1 MKTKFYWL
9 ALLASAALIAPAQG
23 GGGHFGGGGGGGRS
37 GGGGGGGH
45 FGGGG
50 GHFGGGAARFS
61 GGGGHFGG
69 GPSFRSANFGG
80 GGRFAAPGPRFSAM
94 GGRSSFR
101 QHSISGGAP
110 IGTRRFASGD
120 FNGGNRATRFADRAN
135 RPGRIANSTGIQN
148 QAGTRFGNNRHDRL
162 GQTGN
167 RAGERNG
174 AVGNRDGQVRSGNNL
189 PADWRNHIAG
199 QRSADWHR
207 DWDRNRDH
215 FWNGHR
221 CRFVDGSWFIFDFGF
236 PWYPYGYPYDYYADD
251 YYPYQYDGG
260 VYEGDYYGQ
269 RAYDSSGE
277 YAGST
282 VSAAQAQL
290 SSQGYYQG
298 KIDGVYGAATRRAV
312 VRYQSDHGLRVTGSL
327 NTDTLQALGLPQVA
341 NN

>member
-37 GGGGGGGH
+37 GGGGGGRS
-45 FGGGG
+45 GGGG
-50 GHFGGGAARFS
+50 GHFGGGGARFS

-69 GPSFRSANFGG
+69 GPSFHSANFGG

-110 IGTRRFASGD
+110 IGTRRFTSGD
-120 FNGGNRATRFADRAN
+120 FNGGNRVTRFADRAN

-167 RAGERNG
+167 RVGERNG
-174 AVGNRDGQVRSGNNL
+174 AVRNRDGQVRNGNNL
-189 PADWRNHIAG
+189 PANWRNHISG
-199 QRSADWHR
+199 QRSANWHR

-269 RAYDSSGE
+269 GAYDSSDE

-298 KIDGVYGAATRRAV
+298 RIDGVYGAGTRRAV
-312 VRYQSDHGLRVTGSL
+312 MRYQSDHGLRVTGSL
-327 NTDTLQALGLPQVA
+327 STDTLDALGLPRVA

>member
-1 MKTKFYWL
+1 MKTKFYWF
-9 ALLASAALIAPAQG
+9 ALLASAGLIAQAQAG
-23 GGGHFGGGGGGGRS
+23 GYHGGGGGGGRS
-37 GGGGGGGH
+37 GGGGHFGGGAH

-50 GHFGGGAARFS
+50 GGR
-61 GGGGHFGG
+61 FGG
-69 GPSFRSANFGG
+69 GPAFHSNFG

-101 QHSISGGAP
+101 QHSISSGAP
-110 IGTRRFASGD
+110 IGTRRFASGN
-120 FNGGNRATRFADRAN
+120 FNRGSGVTRFADRAN

-148 QAGTRFGNNRHDRL
+148 QAGTRFGNNRHDGL

-167 RAGERNG
+167 RVDERSG
-174 AVGNRDGQVRSGNNL
+174 AVRNRDGQVRNGNNL

-199 QRSADWHR
+199 QRSANWNR
-207 DWDRNRDH
+207 GWDRNRDH
-215 FWNGHR
+215 FWHGHR

-269 RAYDSSGE
+269 GAYDSSDE

-312 VRYQSDHGLRVTGSL
+312 MRYQSDHGLRATGSL
-327 NTDTLQALGLPQVA
+327 TTDTLDALGLPRVA

>member
-1 MKTKFYWL
+1 V
-9 ALLASAALIAPAQG
+9 
-23 GGGHFGGGGGGGRS
+23 
-37 GGGGGGGH
+37 
-45 FGGGG
+45 
-50 GHFGGGAARFS
+50 
-61 GGGGHFGG
+61 
-69 GPSFRSANFGG
+69 
-80 GGRFAAPGPRFSAM
+80 
-94 GGRSSFR
+94 
-101 QHSISGGAP
+101 
-110 IGTRRFASGD
+110 
-120 FNGGNRATRFADRAN
+120 TRFADRAD

-148 QAGTRFGNNRHDRL
+148 QTGGNGLTRFENNRHDHL
-162 GQTGN
+162 GQSGN
-167 RAGERNG
+167 RVGEHNG
-174 AVGNRDGQVRSGNNL
+174 AVGNRDGQVRNGNNL
-189 PADWRNHIAG
+189 PANWRDHIAG
-199 QRSADWHR
+199 QRSGNWHR

-251 YYPYQYDGG
+251 YYPSQYDGG

-269 RAYDSSGE
+269 GAYDSSDE

-312 VRYQSDHGLRVTGSL
+312 MRYQSDHGLRVTGSL
-327 NTDTLQALGLPQVA
+327 NTDTLQALGLPRVA

>member
-9 ALLASAALIAPAQG
+9 ALLASAALVAPAQAGGHHG
-23 GGGHFGGGGGGGRS
+23 GGGGFAGGGGGGGRS
-37 GGGGGGGH
+37 GGGGHFGGGAR
-45 FGGGG
+45 FSGGGGG
-50 GHFGGGAARFS
+50 GHFGGGRF
-61 GGGGHFGG
+61 G
-69 GPSFRSANFGG
+69 
-80 GGRFAAPGPRFSAM
+80 APGPRFSAM
-94 GGRSSFR
+94 GGSSSFR
-101 QHSISGGAP
+101 QHSMNGGAAM
-110 IGTRRFASGD
+110 GTRRFASGD
-120 FNGGNRATRFADRAN
+120 FNGGSRVTRFADRAN

-167 RAGERNG
+167 RVGERNG
-174 AVGNRDGQVRSGNNL
+174 AFRNRDGQVRNGNNL
-189 PADWRNHIAG
+189 PANWRNHVAG
-199 QRSADWHR
+199 QRSANWQR
-207 DWDRNRDH
+207 NWDRNRDH
-215 FWNGHR
+215 FWHGHR

-260 VYEGDYYGQ
+260 VYEGDQGDYYGQ
-269 RAYDSSGE
+269 GAYDSSDE

-312 VRYQSDHGLRVTGSL
+312 MRYQSDHGLRVTGSL
-327 NTDTLQALGLPQVA
+327 TTDTLEALGLPRVA
-341 NN
+341 TN

>member
-9 ALLASAALIAPAQG
+9 ALLASAALVAPAQAGGHHG
-23 GGGHFGGGGGGGRS
+23 GGGGFAGGGGGGGRS
-37 GGGGGGGH
+37 GGGGHFGGGAR
-45 FGGGG
+45 FSGGGGG
-50 GHFGGGAARFS
+50 GHFGGGRF
-61 GGGGHFGG
+61 G
-69 GPSFRSANFGG
+69 
-80 GGRFAAPGPRFSAM
+80 APGPRFSAM
-94 GGRSSFR
+94 GGSSSFR
-101 QHSISGGAP
+101 QHSMNGGAAM
-110 IGTRRFASGD
+110 GTRRFASGD
-120 FNGGNRATRFADRAN
+120 FNGGSRVTRFADRAN

-167 RAGERNG
+167 RVGERNG
-174 AVGNRDGQVRSGNNL
+174 AFRNRDGQVRNGNNL
-189 PADWRNHIAG
+189 PANWRNHVAG
-199 QRSADWHR
+199 QRSANWQR
-207 DWDRNRDH
+207 NWDRNRDH
-215 FWNGHR
+215 FWHGHR

-260 VYEGDYYGQ
+260 VYEGDQGDYYGQ
-269 RAYDSSGE
+269 GAYDSSDE

-312 VRYQSDHGLRVTGSL
+312 MRYQSDHGLRATGSL
-327 NTDTLQALGLPQVA
+327 TTDTLDALGLPRVA
-341 NN
+341 TN